1 LEVLQPLGFHTL
13 EAKMEKNPCVC
24 VDVPKGIPM
33 IYHCSMEATWCARG
47 PEEKLYL
54 TVAKM
59 FDQSPVFWFDVLD
72 APQ

>member
-1 LEVLQPLGFHTL
+1 
-13 EAKMEKNPCVC
+13 MCVY
-24 VDVPKGIPM
+24 VPKGIPM
-33 IYHCSMEATWCARG
+33 MYHCSMEATWCARG

-59 FDQSPVFWFDVLD
+59 FDQSPVFWFDILD